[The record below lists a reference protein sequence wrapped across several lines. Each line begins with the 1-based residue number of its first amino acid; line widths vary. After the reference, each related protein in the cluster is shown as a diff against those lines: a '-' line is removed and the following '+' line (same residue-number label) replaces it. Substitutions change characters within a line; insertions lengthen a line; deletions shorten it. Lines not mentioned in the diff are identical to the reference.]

1 MNAEELA
8 QAKKTIADAAVAI
21 EALSARLRRA
31 TELLREWRDKYG
43 GKEHHK
49 FSAPGGSLTASPT
62 DLARDTQRFI
72 EGK

>member
-1 MNAEELA
+1 MLIVPSETKMRELE
-8 QAKKTIADAAVAI
+8 Q
-21 EALSARLRRA
+21 RLKRA
-31 TELLREWRDKYG
+31 TDLLREWRDKYG

-62 DLARDTQRFI
+62 DLVRDTQRFI

>member
-8 QAKKTIADAAVAI
+8 QAKKTILDATATI
-21 EALSARLRRA
+21 DALAKRLERA
-31 TELLREWRDKYG
+31 KLLLREWRDKYG

-62 DLARDTQRFI
+62 DLVRDTQRFI